1 MLTLLKI
8 FSNLLQSLKLLLPAL
23 IPSWNFFDVISPS
36 PRIQFALLNKEDEP
50 PHEWHEFRPRPI
62 HVSFMQMLKRLL
74 WNPTW
79 NESLYMLSCAER
91 IIEKYTP
98 HSEDEIVSR
107 IIKELKNT
115 PENTLLLNA
124 THLQFRLIV
133 IQRKNDQLDEEQAF
147 LSRIQPLPMR
157 DVL

>member
-1 MLTLLKI
+1 MLTILKV

-23 IPSWNFFDVISPS
+23 IPSWNFFDVIAPS
-36 PRIQFALLNKEDEP
+36 PRIQFTLLNKEDEP

-62 HVSFMQMLKRLL
+62 HVSFMQMLKRMF
-74 WNPTW
+74 WNPKW

-91 IIEKYTP
+91 IIEKHTP
-98 HSEDEIVSR
+98 HSENEIVNR

-133 IQRKNDQLDEEQAF
+133 IQRKNDQLHEEQTF

>member
-1 MLTLLKI
+1 MLTILKA
-8 FSNLLQSLKLLLPAL
+8 FSNLLHTLKLLLPAL
-23 IPSWNFFDVISPS
+23 IPSWNFFDVIAPS
-36 PRIQFALLNKEDEP
+36 PRIQFTLLNKEDEP

-62 HVSFMQMLKRLL
+62 HISFIQMLKRML

-91 IIEKYTP
+91 LIEKYTP
-98 HSEDEIVSR
+98 HSEDEILQR

-115 PENTLLLNA
+115 PENALLLNA

-133 IQRKNDQLDEEQAF
+133 IQRKNEQLHEELTF
-147 LSRIQPLPMR
+147 LSRIQPLSMR

>member
-1 MLTLLKI
+1 MLTLLKV
-8 FSNLLQSLKLLLPAL
+8 FSNLLHTLKLLLPAL
-23 IPSWNFFDVISPS
+23 IPSWNFFDVIAPS
-36 PRIQFALLNKEDEP
+36 PRIQFTLLNEGDDTS
-50 PHEWHEFRPRPI
+50 HEWHEFRPRPI
-62 HVSFMQMLKRLL
+62 HISFIQMLKRMF

-98 HSEDEIVSR
+98 HSEDEILQR

-115 PENTLLLNA
+115 HEKALLLNA

-133 IQRKNDQLDEEQAF
+133 VQRKNDQLHEEQTF
-147 LSRIQPLPMR
+147 LSRIQPLSIR